1 MPEDGP
7 LVRPHLLEVVRP
19 EDLVGAAPAEPQGGA
34 DTEASRAGGADAVL
48 GGGVV
53 AGPRA
58 QVQHSPALARHGGQ
72 VDVGRQGEG
81 DVGDV
86 PVIPRKYRIN
96 IQQLSVH
103 HYSVSHSY
111 WDSPLHRHLQL
122 CSLDIERM
130 REIELALVFS
140 EGEGDL

>member
-1 MPEDGP
+1 MPEDAP
-7 LVRPHLLEVVRP
+7 LVRPELLDVVRP
-19 EDLVGAAPAEPQGGA
+19 EHLVIAAPAE
-34 DTEASRAGGADAVL
+34 TEGGADAVAR
-48 GGGVV
+48 GAGRTDAVHGRHVV
-53 AGPRA
+53 AGLWA
-58 QVQHSPALARHGGQ
+58 QVQAGPGLSGHVGY
-72 VDVGRQGEG
+72 VDVGRQAEG